1 MGGLVDGRG
10 TRGRALRG
18 RRTAVGVGWAVAVAA
33 AVGVRVWNALT
44 DALMWG
50 YDAWGHV
57 AYVLFLDLYRAV
69 PWADQGW
76 SYFHPPL
83 HYALGWVL
91 AQFGSGDVLVRG
103 LSLLGG
109 AASLL
114 VAGLAAQVARMAAP
128 DRPGLPLLAFTAVA
142 FLPVQLIVGSMPGNE
157 MTLGALS
164 AAALVTFIAN
174 ERRSSPSWALDG
186 LCGALVGAALLAKFS
201 GLMPLL
207 VVVASLGLRPLLTA
221 DGRHLLLRNLGRA
234 ALIAAVAGTLA
245 FPYYARNLRAFGTP
259 FELSRGYPLI
269 AQVEGDQPPG
279 VREISDY
286 LRISPKMFHD
296 PNPLAPHLLNAIWS
310 TAYLNV
316 WADIYRESDVER
328 ALLSERATPAV
339 ATWLP
344 LIGLL
349 PTALAGLGAL
359 LALRDVFRGRRRSVY
374 IPMLLLA
381 SATFA
386 SFVLF
391 TWRVPIWSA
400 VKASYLLGLSLPYG
414 VFLARAVESL
424 SRRGPGWWRLLPA
437 TAVALVAVVAGVTG
451 LVGVVHPR
459 RADAPATGALR
470 FHFGEYAEASRIYGR
485 LIAGARYKA
494 GWLEN
499 LAAVKLLDG
508 QTGRA
513 RSLYARAVEI
523 GLPDPYRRGR
533 YAVAIALDGDL
544 ATALREF
551 DAALAEERLPELFA
565 NRGAVRAQLGD
576 LPGAELD
583 LRTALAISAEI
594 VPGWRNLAR
603 VLEAEGR
610 FAESSDVRERAARA
624 ACSGPRG
631 YPYGIGTGEVLEWGI
646 GRRWLLLWAEDGLR
660 PAEQSFYR
668 EMCASLRSEL
678 AAARVL
684 EAAP

>member
-1 MGGLVDGRG
+1 MALGL
-10 TRGRALRG
+10 
-18 RRTAVGVGWAVAVAA
+18 GWAVSLTA

-83 HYALGWVL
+83 HYVLGWLL
-91 AQFGSGDVLVRG
+91 AQFGSGDVLMRG

-114 VAGLAAQVARMAAP
+114 IAGFASQLTRMTTP
-128 DRPGLPLLAFTAVA
+128 DRSGLPLLTFTAIA
-142 FLPVQLIVGSMPGNE
+142 FLPVHLIVGSMPGNE

-174 ERRSSPSWALDG
+174 ERRPAPSRALDG
-186 LCGALVGAALLAKFS
+186 LCGVLVGAALLTKFS
-201 GLMPLL
+201 GLLPLL
-207 VVVASLGLRPLLTA
+207 VVAASLVLRPLTTV
-221 DGRHLLLRNLGRA
+221 DGRRLLPRNLGRA
-234 ALIAAVAGTLA
+234 ALIAAVACTLA
-245 FPYYARNLRAFGTP
+245 YPYYARNVRAFGTP

-279 VREISDY
+279 VRSISDY
-286 LRISPKMFHD
+286 LRISPKMFRD
-296 PNPLAPHLLNAIWS
+296 PNPLAPHLLNSIWS
-310 TAYLNV
+310 TAYLNM
-316 WADIYRESDVER
+316 WADTYRESDVER
-328 ALLSERATPAV
+328 ALLSERAAPAS
-339 ATWLP
+339 ASWLP
-344 LIGLL
+344 LLGLL

-359 LALRDVFRGRRRSVY
+359 LALRDVCRGRRREVY
-374 IPMLLLA
+374 LPMLLLA
-381 SATFA
+381 SATVA
-386 SFVLF
+386 SFALF

-414 VFLARAVESL
+414 VFLARGVEGL
-424 SRRGPGWWRLLPA
+424 ARRGPGWWRWFPA
-437 TAVALVAVVAGVTG
+437 TAVAVVAAAAGVTG
-451 LVGVVHPR
+451 LVGVGQPR
-459 RADAPATGALR
+459 RADAPATGAVR
-470 FHFGEYAEASRIYGR
+470 FHFGEYADASRIYGR

-499 LAAVKLLDG
+499 LAAVKMLDG
-508 QTGRA
+508 RADRA
-513 RSLYARAVEI
+513 RSLYARAIET

-544 ATALREF
+544 PGALREF
-551 DAALAEERLPELFA
+551 DAALAEERLPESLA

-576 LPGAELD
+576 LHGAELD
-583 LRTALAISAEI
+583 LRAALAISAEI

-603 VLEAEGR
+603 VLEAAGR
-610 FAESSDVRERAARA
+610 FDESVDTWERAAQA

-646 GRRWLLLWAEDGLR
+646 GRRWLLLWSEDGLR

-668 EMCASLRSEL
+668 EMCRSIRSEL
-678 AAARVL
+678 AAAR
-684 EAAP
+684 ARRATS